1 MENEL
6 LGGAVVYPQVTALR
20 RRKVTERINLLL
32 RRKMRELLR
41 LQEYSKRDVY
51 VWGDNTTKL
60 NMNGILSLI
69 MEVYAYRKGAAHGLA
84 LRDSATINIR
94 TGRNYPLSQLFK
106 PGVDYI
112 TPISDEIKRQMKERD
127 IPLIAEF
134 TAIKPNQ
141 PYFLHEDDLVIYFAI
156 YEYTPYYVGIPE
168 FPIPIA
174 SLRDLIGPRS
184 PLYRFLPPA

>member
-20 RRKVTERINLLL
+20 RRATERINLLL
-32 RRKMRELLR
+32 RHKMRRLLR
-41 LQEYSKRDVY
+41 QQSYSERDVY

-84 LRDSATINIR
+84 LRDSATMNIR
-94 TGRNYPLSQLFK
+94 TGRNYLLSELFK

-112 TPISDEIKRQMKERD
+112 TPISEEIKRQIKERD
-127 IPLIAEF
+127 IPLITEF
-134 TAIKPNQ
+134 AAIGPNQ

-174 SLRDLIGPRS
+174 SLRDLIGPAS

>member
-6 LGGAVVYPQVTALR
+6 LGGAVVYPQVTALKR
-20 RRKVTERINLLL
+20 RRVTQRINLLL
-32 RRKMRELLR
+32 SRKMRALLR
-41 LQEYSKRDVY
+41 HQSYSERDVY
-51 VWGDNTTKL
+51 VWGDNTTHL
-60 NMNGILSLI
+60 NMNGILSLA
-69 MEVYAYRKGAAHGLA
+69 MEVYA
-84 LRDSATINIR
+84 
-94 TGRNYPLSQLFK
+94 TGRNYLLSQLFK

-112 TPISDEIKRQMKERD
+112 TPISDEIKRQIKERD

-174 SLRDLIGPRS
+174 SLRDLIDVRS